1 MLNKVILMGRLTKDP
16 EIKSTQSGISIASFS
31 IAVSRNF
38 VKQGEERKTDF
49 FNITAFRG
57 QADFVGR
64 YFRKGQLVAVT
75 GSLQN
80 RTWDDQNG
88 VKHYAT
94 DVIAEEVHFAEAKRD
109 SDGGTP
115 SPQQGG
121 GFSGGDSGIPGFSP
135 VTGDDDLPF

>member
-16 EIKSTQSGISIASFS
+16 EMKSTQSGISIASFS
-31 IAVSRNF
+31 IAVGRNF
-38 VKQGEERKTDF
+38 AKQGEERKTDF
-49 FNITAFRG
+49 FNVTAFRER
-57 QADFVGR
+57 ADFVGR
-64 YFRKGQLVAVT
+64 YFRKGQLVAVS

-109 SDGGTP
+109 NDGGAGG
-115 SPQQGG
+115 SQQ
-121 GFSGGDSGIPGFSP
+121 SNSNGGDSGIPGFSP
-135 VTGDDDLPF
+135 ITGDDDLPF